1 MVSGEEERACFAAS
15 GESKMARMGRVG
27 AFEVLVVS
35 YLFYSFVRIE
45 ERVGGGEGDVPLG
58 FGM

>member
-27 AFEVLVVS
+27 ALEVLVVS
-35 YLFYSFVRIE
+35 YLFYSLS
-45 ERVGGGEGDVPLG
+45 D
-58 FGM
+58 